1 MNVEKLIQALE
12 NEDNAD
18 ILKYSL
24 DDLENIKINILEE
37 LEMNEPEIVSILTK
51 LKQYKYVEH
60 PNELKYGS
68 YVRWISLENPDNLF
82 LAKGA
87 VFCKWTEN
95 CMQCPIV
102 LRNYGNN
109 QYFQLSWDSNLIFQK
124 FSNQEYILLQA
135 MEHLS

>member
-68 YVRWISLENPDNLF
+68 YVRWISLAQLYYETMETINIFNYR
-82 LAKGA
+82 G
-87 VFCKWTEN
+87 
-95 CMQCPIV
+95 IV
-102 LRNYGNN
+102 
-109 QYFQLSWDSNLIFQK
+109 I
-124 FSNQEYILLQA
+124 
-135 MEHLS
+135 